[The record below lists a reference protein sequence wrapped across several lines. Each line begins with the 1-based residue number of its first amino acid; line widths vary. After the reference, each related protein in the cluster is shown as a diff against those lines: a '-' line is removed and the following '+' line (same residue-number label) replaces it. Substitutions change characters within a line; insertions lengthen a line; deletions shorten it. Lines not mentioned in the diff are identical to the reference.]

1 MIKTVMS
8 HSLIVALLL
17 GGSSAA
23 LSADLDNIL
32 YGPQAPITKPVEVGN
47 GWYLRGDVGYNFSTD
62 GSADSF
68 RMYDFAAAS
77 YDRVNYSD
85 SEFDSDFTW
94 GLGAGYQINNWFRVE
109 GLATATT
116 GKFKGQSSS
125 GSVPC
130 TGVAA
135 GTGCDTRGTAD
146 YTAWGLMANGYVD
159 MGTFSG
165 WTPYVGAGV
174 GATLVK
180 YDDYRVNETCSGG
193 ACAVPPATNR
203 TTHPGADEWRFTYAL
218 MAGVA
223 YEFARNWKVDLG
235 YKYTNVDGGQMYR
248 FDSASRTAGASGVQ
262 SHDDGFDTHQILASL
277 RYSLW

>member
-32 YGPQAPITKPVEVGN
+32 YGPQAPTTKPVEIGN
-47 GWYLRGDVGYNFSTD
+47 GWYLRGDVGYNFSTN

-68 RMYDFAAAS
+68 RMFDFAALT
-77 YDRVNYSD
+77 YNTVNYSHSD
-85 SEFDSDFTW
+85 FDSDFTW

-109 GLATATT
+109 GLATGTS
-116 GKFKGQSSS
+116 GDFSGRSSS
-125 GSVPC
+125 GVPC
-130 TGVAA
+130 TGGAA
-135 GTGCDTRGTAD
+135 GTGCNTRGTGN

-165 WTPYVGAGV
+165 WTPYVGAGL

-180 YDDYRVNETCSGG
+180 YDEYRMNETCTGG
-193 ACAVPPATNR
+193 GCPAPGTSFRTN
-203 TTHPGADEWRFTYAL
+203 HPGEDEWRFTYAF

-235 YKYTNVDGGQMYR
+235 YKYTSVDGGATYR
-248 FDSASRTAGASGVQ
+248 FDSASRAAGAGGIQ
-262 SHDDGFDTHQILASL
+262 SHDNGFDTHQILASL